1 MTTTKSIIKYTSKAL
16 GATFES
22 AADIKALSGPK
33 LAQLYSELTGKVV
46 KRFSD
51 HGTAV
56 KRTLEAFYDLNPEY
70 KEKREKSGAP
80 ATPKTPKAKREPGAK
95 RGRTLSLNYPV
106 GSDLSP
112 TIREPRAGSAR
123 EKARDVLARKDGAT
137 VAEVM
142 KVTGWNLR
150 QAIPG
155 IRLLHHECGYGL
167 RHEGD
172 SIFLVTK

>member
-1 MTTTKSIIKYTSKAL
+1 MSETKSIIKYTSKTL
-16 GATFES
+16 NMVFES
-22 AADIKALSGPK
+22 AADVKALSGPQ
-33 LAQLYSELTGKVV
+33 LAQLYSELTSKTV

-51 HGTAV
+51 HGIAV

-70 KEKREKSGAP
+70 KEKREKSARGSE
-80 ATPKTPKAKREPGAK
+80 PKVKKVRVASGPRKMS
-95 RGRTLSLNYPV
+95 LSYPV

-112 TIREPRAGSAR
+112 AIREPRGGSAR
-123 EKARDVLARKDGAT
+123 EKCRDLLARNSGAT

-142 KVTGWNLR
+142 KATGWNLR

-167 RHEGD
+167 RHEEGR
-172 SIFLVTK
+172 IYLVTK